1 MSEDRAKFK
10 KTEKKEKTE
19 KKTQLFT
26 GKAEKVESAEKPKRA
41 RRNKIDAICESIKK
55 KFKFVPQS
63 VMEEQIGIIK
73 TALLIISAKNKKLKF
88 TEEDII
94 EFFTEEQIQKLLLKK
109 QGKMEIH

>member
-10 KTEKKEKTE
+10 KTEKKVEKTE
-19 KKTQLFT
+19 K
-26 GKAEKVESAEKPKRA
+26 VENAEKPKRA

-63 VMEEQIGIIK
+63 VMEEQIGIIR

-94 EFFTEEQIQKLLLKK
+94 EFFTEEQIQKLLLRK